1 VSEDQLKNATS
12 SFRELMDRNSSTRR
26 TRIVLSLDIS
36 AELLQSGTE
45 KARSELLGKA
55 LSILENTNQHIAAL
69 KINHQLVLPL
79 GLYDLLQTII
89 KKAKSYSL
97 PLIMDCKANDV
108 EHTNRWIAK
117 HYFNAG
123 FDAIIANPF
132 VGWEG
137 GIEPI
142 MSESKQRGKGVILL
156 AYMSHKGATEGY
168 GQKVMPAN
176 SKNPMAQYLVFAEKA
191 VKWGADGVVV
201 GATYPEKIRE
211 IHKIVGDKVPIYSP
225 GIGAQG
231 GEISQ
236 ALEAGCT
243 FAIVGR
249 SIYESEDP
257 ARSARELKERINEVL
272 REL

>member
-1 VSEDQLKNATS
+1 VDKI
-12 SFRELMDRNSSTRR
+12 RNG
-26 TRIVLSLDIS
+26 
-36 AELLQSGTE
+36 LLE
-45 KARSELLGKA
+45 KA
-55 LSILENTNQHIAAL
+55 LSILESTHEHIAAL
-69 KINHQLVLPL
+69 KINHQLLLPL
-79 GLYDLLQTII
+79 GLYDLLQAII

-108 EHTNRWIAK
+108 EHTNTWIAK

-142 MSESKQRGKGVILL
+142 MNESRQRGKGVILL
-156 AYMSHKGATEGY
+156 TYMSHKGAVEGY
-168 GQKVMPAN
+168 GQKVLPAN
-176 SKNPMAQYLVFAEKA
+176 SKSPLAQYLVFAKKA
-191 VKWGADGVVV
+191 AEWGADGVVV
-201 GATYPEKIRE
+201 GATYPEKIKE
-211 IHKIVGDKVPIYSP
+211 IHRIVGDNVPIYSP

-231 GEISQ
+231 GEIS
-236 ALEAGCT
+236 EAFQGGCT

-257 ARSARELKERINEVL
+257 ARSAREMKERINKVL
-272 REL
+272 REP

>member
-1 VSEDQLKNATS
+1 MKNAIS
-12 SFRELMDRNSSTRR
+12 SFRELMDRNSSSRQ
-26 TRIVLSLDIS
+26 TRIVLALDIS
-36 AELLQSGTE
+36 AELPQIGMD
-45 KARSELLGKA
+45 KVRSSLLEKA
-55 LSILENTNQHIAAL
+55 LSILECTNQHIAAL
-69 KINHQLVLPL
+69 KINHQLLLPL

-108 EHTNRWIAK
+108 EHTNKWIAK
-117 HYFNAG
+117 HFFNAG
-123 FDAIIANPF
+123 FDAIIVNPF

-142 MSESKQRGKGVILL
+142 MSESRQRGKGVILL
-156 AYMSHKGATEGY
+156 TYMSHKGAAEGY
-168 GQKVMPAN
+168 GQKVLPDD
-176 SKNPMAQYLVFAEKA
+176 SKGPLAQYMVFAEKA

-201 GATYPEKIRE
+201 GATYPEKIKE
-211 IHKIVGDKVPIYSP
+211 IRRIVGDKVPIYSP

-231 GEISQ
+231 GEMS
-236 ALEAGCT
+236 ESFKAGCT

-257 ARSARELKERINEVL
+257 ARSARELKEKINEVL